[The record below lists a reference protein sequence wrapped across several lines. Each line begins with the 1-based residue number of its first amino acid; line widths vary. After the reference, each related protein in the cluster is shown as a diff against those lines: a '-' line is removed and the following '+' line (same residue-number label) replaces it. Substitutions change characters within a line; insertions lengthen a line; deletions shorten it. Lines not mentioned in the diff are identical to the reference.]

1 VSKPVISDWVR
12 WLPAMIRTTAF
23 APTATWS
30 TSAGATHQL
39 VGARN
44 DLHQGLAVPDDAADH
59 AHGEPVDGAG
69 LWRAEVDALELI
81 LGDRDPLPE
90 LGYFGRINF
99 QPLD

>member
-1 VSKPVISDWVR
+1 
-12 WLPAMIRTTAF
+12 M
-23 APTATWS
+23 
-30 TSAGATHQL
+30 SAGAPWFPREL
-39 VGARN
+39 VGARD
-44 DLHQGLAVPDDAADH
+44 DLHQNFAVADDAAGGMN
-59 AHGEPVDGAG
+59 GELVDGAG